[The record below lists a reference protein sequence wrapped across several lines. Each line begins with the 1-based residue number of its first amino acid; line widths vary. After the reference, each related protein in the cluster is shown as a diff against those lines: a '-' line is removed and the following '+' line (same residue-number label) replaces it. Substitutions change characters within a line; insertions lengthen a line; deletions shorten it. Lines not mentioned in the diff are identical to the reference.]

1 MVGGHQWCMLAR
13 DDWSCA
19 GDRYTR
25 MLNSTPRYNSTLS
38 FDRWPAET
46 RVYAEGN
53 SILAQLLYTVL
64 CESQAEIWKIDGT
77 ASNSI
82 IAFSQS
88 GASMFLLDN
97 HDFWN
102 YNTSRSM
109 ALLKDIGFE
118 PTVIVF
124 GDFNGGGE
132 KFSKTRRGN
141 IFKNQFNRS
150 LSVSVPGRFP
160 STCCADFSNCREVGC
175 IHGCFPGPIIRDAE
189 DLVRAILHL

>member
-1 MVGGHQWCMLAR
+1 MG
-13 DDWSCA
+13 
-19 GDRYTR
+19 
-25 MLNSTPRYNSTLS
+25 
-38 FDRWPAET
+38 
-46 RVYAEGN
+46 GN

-102 YNTSRSM
+102 FNTSRSM

-132 KFSKTRRGN
+132 KFSKTDEEK
-141 IFKNQFNRS
+141 FSKTS
-150 LSVSVPGRFP
+150 LIAV
-160 STCCADFSNCREVGC
+160 
-175 IHGCFPGPIIRDAE
+175 
-189 DLVRAILHL
+189 